1 MLQGKILNYGLLIG
15 NNQLAVK
22 VLGESYPLSN
32 IFLPL
37 RLSVGIILKEI
48 LLPGLSYQKEVH
60 QERNDI
66 LMKK

>member
-1 MLQGKILNYGLLIG
+1 MLQEKILNYGLPKG
-15 NNQLAVK
+15 KNRLAVK
-22 VLGESYPLSN
+22 ALGENYPLLS

-37 RLSVGIILKEI
+37 RLSVGIILKET
-48 LLPGLSYQKEVH
+48 LPPGLSYQKEVH